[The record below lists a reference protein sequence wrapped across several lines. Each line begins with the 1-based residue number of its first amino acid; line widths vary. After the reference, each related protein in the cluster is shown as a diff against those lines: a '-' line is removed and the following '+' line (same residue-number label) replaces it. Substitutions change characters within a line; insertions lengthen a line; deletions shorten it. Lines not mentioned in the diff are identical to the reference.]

1 MIGIMRKSRIFII
14 IVLLAFH
21 EGAPVGVQLSSDE
34 VARRP
39 FWEGFLRSAKIHGS
53 EDVGEGVTKP
63 KKLLLRKDD
72 VEAFAIWK
80 RPAALGAEMTDRWEC
95 EIAAYRLDKLLD
107 LNMVPPTVERRYRL
121 NTGSLQLWVDV
132 PMSEKKMA
140 DEKIPVPEDRFDN
153 YDKMRSLQRAFDSL
167 IANADR
173 SLQNLRYTADWRM
186 ILIDH
191 SRSFRDSYP
200 FVDQLIYGKNGLRS
214 KQSFG
219 RLPRR
224 FVDKVRA
231 LDYQM
236 IRSAVE
242 NYLTGYQIKAVLF
255 RRDLLLKEID
265 DLIAEKGESAVLY

>member
-1 MIGIMRKSRIFII
+1 MTGIMRKSMIFIVI
-14 IVLLAFH
+14 ILFAFGA
-21 EGAPVGVQLSSDE
+21 GAPAGAQLSSDE
-34 VARRP
+34 VAQRP
-39 FWEGFLRSAKIHGS
+39 FWEEFLRSAKIRRS

-107 LNMVPPTVERRYRL
+107 LKMVPPTVERRYRL
-121 NTGSLQLWVDV
+121 NAGSLQLWVDV
-132 PMSEKKMA
+132 PISEKKMA
-140 DEKIPVPEDRFDN
+140 DENIPVPEDQSDN

-200 FVDQLIYGKNGLRS
+200 FVDQLIYGQDGFRS

-224 FVDKVRA
+224 FIDKVRT

-242 NYLTGYQIKAVLF
+242 QYLTSSQIKAVLF
-255 RRDLLLKEID
+255 RRDLMLKEID